1 MAHIKVLHNV
11 PTTVCR
17 VQLNKSNTHDK
28 QCNLFRLS
36 RRQLSAAHQTQFQ
49 KFFWMAHIKVL
60 HNVPTTVC
68 RVQLNKSNTH
78 DKQCNLFR
86 LSRRQLSAAHQ
97 TQFQKFFWMAHIKV
111 LHNVP
116 TTVCRVQL
124 NKSNTHDKQCNLFR
138 LSRRQLS
145 AAHQT
150 QFQKFFWMAHIK
162 VLHNVPTTVCRVQ
175 LNKSNIH
182 DKQCNLFRLSRRQL
196 SAAHQTQ
203 FQKFFW
209 MAHIKVLHNVP
220 TTVCRVQLN
229 KSNTHDK
236 QCNLFRLSRRQL
248 SAAHQTQF
256 QKFFWMAHIKVLH
269 NVPTTVCRVQLNKS
283 NTHDKQCNLFRLSRR
298 QLSAAHQTQFQK
310 FFWMAHIKVLHNVPT
325 TVCRVQ
331 LNKSNIHD
339 KQCNLFRLSRRQL
352 SAAHQTQ
359 FQKFFWMAHTC

>member
-1 MAHIKVLHNV
+1 MAHIKVCV

-17 VQLNKSNTHDK
+17 VQLNKSNIHDSVT
-28 QCNLFRLS
+28 CSF
-36 RRQLSAAHQTQFQ
+36 RQLSAAHQTQFQ
-49 KFFWMAHIKVL
+49 KFFWMAHIKVW

-68 RVQLNKSNTH
+68 RVQLNKSN
-78 DKQCNLFR
+78 
-86 LSRRQLSAAHQ
+86 
-97 TQFQKFFWMAHIKV
+97 I
-111 LHNVP
+111 
-116 TTVCRVQL
+116 
-124 NKSNTHDKQCNLFR
+124 HDKQCNLFR

-229 KSNTHDK
+229 KSN
-236 QCNLFRLSRRQL
+236 
-248 SAAHQTQF
+248 
-256 QKFFWMAHIKVLH
+256 
-269 NVPTTVCRVQLNKS
+269 
-283 NTHDKQCNLFRLSRR
+283 
-298 QLSAAHQTQFQK
+298 
-310 FFWMAHIKVLHNVPT
+310 
-325 TVCRVQ
+325 
-331 LNKSNIHD
+331 IHD
-339 KQCNLFRLSRRQL
+339 KQCNLFRLSRRQP

-359 FQKFFWMAHTC
+359 FQKFFLNGAH